1 MLSKEIHRVTM
12 LTLVMFFLFL
22 SGTLHAAIQ
31 KTIHFQGFLT
41 DSNDEAVM
49 DNTYQMTFSLWND
62 SDDATATKIWEET
75 RSIAVSRGIYS
86 VNLGESNPFPY
97 SLNFSDLVVQGII
110 MENLTLHQAY
120 M

>member
-1 MLSKEIHRVTM
+1 
-12 LTLVMFFLFL
+12 MFFLFL

-49 DNTYQMTFSLWND
+49 DNTYQMTFSLWDD

-86 VNLGESNPFPY
+86 VNLGELSGNWVGPNKIFQRIDFKPK
-97 SLNFSDLVVQGII
+97 
-110 MENLTLHQAY
+110 
-120 M
+120 